1 MSALRFCD
9 HWKLIIFQTLLR
21 FNLQPCSLAK
31 PFDEMVVGF
40 YVHDN
45 MNFVVT
51 ERQEE
56 LAKDSTPYQEHFDAG
71 AIAGAY
77 DE

>member
-1 MSALRFCD
+1 
-9 HWKLIIFQTLLR
+9 
-21 FNLQPCSLAK
+21 
-31 PFDEMVVGF
+31 MVVGF

-51 ERQEE
+51 ERQGE
-56 LAKDSTPYQEHFDAG
+56 LSKDVPLYQEQFDAG

-77 DE
+77 EE

>member
-1 MSALRFCD
+1 ML
-9 HWKLIIFQTLLR
+9 LQTLLR

-31 PFDEMVVGF
+31 PFEEMVVGF
-40 YVHDN
+40 YVHKN
-45 MNFVVT
+45 MDFVVT
-51 ERQEE
+51 ERKEAGSNDAVNAG
-56 LAKDSTPYQEHFDAG
+56 LAVDAG